1 MQHQKNFPMVNLFFH
16 IKMEMQSMN
25 KEVRECACVSVY
37 VRLFNRTYELQQH
50 NTHQQANH
58 HFNYK

>member
-1 MQHQKNFPMVNLFFH
+1 MVNLFFH

-25 KEVRECACVSVY
+25 KEVHECACACVSVY
-37 VRLFNRTYELQQH
+37 VRLFTRTYELQQH